1 MPGYL
6 SYEDAFFSSSGQE
19 FWLQTGEASPMKI
32 LFLHGWESSPG
43 GKKPS
48 YLAEHGHDLLNP
60 ALPADD
66 FEVAVQVAQEAFDKG
81 GPDLVMGSSRGGAV
95 AMNLRLE
102 DIPML
107 LICPAWKR
115 WGSAKSVK
123 AGTVIMH
130 SPSDEIIPYA
140 FSQELVAASPPGVR
154 LVASGV
160 DHRMADPE
168 VLSAMLKL
176 AEELQPRRRS

>member
-1 MPGYL
+1 V
-6 SYEDAFFSSSGQE
+6 FSLLTSE
-19 FWLQTGEASPMKI
+19 VLAMKI

-48 YLAEHGHDLLNP
+48 YFAEHGHDILNP

-81 GPDLVMGSSRGGAV
+81 RPDLVMGSSRGGAV
-95 AMNLRLE
+95 AMNLRIE
-102 DIPML
+102 DTPML

-130 SPSDEIIPYA
+130 SPTDEIIPYA
-140 FSQELVAASPPGVR
+140 FSQELVAASPPAGVR
-154 LVASGV
+154 LVAAGV
-160 DHRMADPE
+160 DHRMAAPE

-176 AEELQPRRRS
+176 AEDLQPHGRS